1 MEKIRM
7 YLARRKYLKK
17 GTTCKLYRN
26 IYVVCDDF
34 RIVIT
39 MTPDKVGY
47 VSLHNGG
54 GFVVKME
61 FKYTTDNV
69 NWKTSKQTDSFP
81 LGKTKKVDP
90 GDLGVPDGSTIILK
104 AIVVAGKDN
113 EAQQQFIYEKGNPAT
128 AAYTITGT
136 TLSNTL
142 GLIGIQLTA
151 H

>member
-1 MEKIRM
+1 MHHFQLHGK
-7 YLARRKYLKK
+7 
-17 GTTCKLYRN
+17 
-26 IYVVCDDF
+26 IYVVYNDF
-34 RIVIT
+34 RILII
-39 MTPDKVGY
+39 MTDKVGY

-69 NWKTSKQTDSFP
+69 NWKTSNKTGDIT

-90 GDLGVPDGSTIILK
+90 GDLGVPNGSIIILK

-113 EAQQQFIYEKGNPAT
+113 EAQQQFIYEKGNSQT

-142 GLIGIQLTA
+142 GLIGIQQQVA